1 MVKLFCA
8 VVGVAGRAFPVDV
21 DACQSVGDLKDVI
34 KGEKTNDLKDVDA
47 DKLQLFLAKVEKG
60 TQGSRIMHN
69 GIH

>member
-47 DKLQLFLAKVEKG
+47 DKLQLFLAK
-60 TQGSRIMHN
+60 
-69 GIH
+69 